1 MTRILTLS
9 EQKRLK
15 EVAKDIELRCKFL
28 NSSSASY
35 IRYFALYRELNNMII
50 LNRADD
56 DFGLTALEYFM
67 KNTDVQAFINKHVLI
82 ADNVVQLN
90 RN

>member
-1 MTRILTLS
+1 
-9 EQKRLK
+9 
-15 EVAKDIELRCKFL
+15 
-28 NSSSASY
+28 
-35 IRYFALYRELNNMII
+35 MII

-67 KNTDVQAFINKHVLI
+67 ENADVQAFINKHVLI